1 MVYKNYERTKIKIKD
16 TFIALVLEKQ
26 DIDLITTK
34 EIIEKANIA
43 KSTFYYHYD
52 DVDGFL
58 KEFYQLIIDNFNKL
72 VSGYYQKEGNNRFVY
87 IRQIA
92 ESLKKYDT
100 FFRILL
106 KSEKSNSFISM
117 FKNNLVDIFA
127 KDANL
132 KLHQITTDKRRA
144 EIYMVANGISY
155 LFVDY
160 YREGLNVTLDEI
172 AELVCLSVSKSGFDT
187 INQNN

>member
-26 DIDLITTK
+26 NIDLITTK
-34 EIIEKANIA
+34 EIIEKAHIA

-58 KEFYQLIIDNFNKL
+58 KEFYQLIIENFNKL

-117 FKNNLVDIFA
+117 FKNNLVDIFD

-132 KLHQITTDKRRA
+132 KLHQITTDKRKA

-172 AELVCLSVSKSGFDT
+172 AELVCLSVSKSGFDS
-187 INQNN
+187 INQQ

>member
-1 MVYKNYERTKIKIKD
+1 MVYKNYERTKNKIKD
-16 TFIALVLEKQ
+16 TFIQLVLEKKNL
-26 DIDLITTK
+26 DLITTK
-34 EIIEKANIA
+34 DIIERAEIA

-58 KEFYQLIIDNFNKL
+58 KEFYALIIEKFNKL
-72 VSGYYQKEGNNRFVY
+72 VSGYYQKEGNSRFVY

-92 ESLKKYDT
+92 ENLKKYDD

-117 FKNNLVDIFA
+117 FKKNLVEIFNN
-127 KDANL
+127 DANL

-160 YREGLNVTLDEI
+160 YRENLNVTLDEI
-172 AELVCLSVSKSGFDT
+172 AELVCLSVSKSGFES
-187 INQNN
+187 INQK